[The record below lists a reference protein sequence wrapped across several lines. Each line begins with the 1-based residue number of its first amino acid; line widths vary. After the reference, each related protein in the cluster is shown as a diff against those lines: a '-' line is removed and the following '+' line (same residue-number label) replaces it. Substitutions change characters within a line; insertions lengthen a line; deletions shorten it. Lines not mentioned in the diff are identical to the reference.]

1 MNILVDLEQRRQFR
15 IGKGLR
21 RLLSA
26 NRPADQDRQRQDRGA
41 EHFHSGLITERHSRA
56 TASVAKTNGRR
67 SACPTHLSF
76 RAKSRNL
83 SLWNSR
89 KIRFFSAPIR
99 RRELSPLSWAKAARF
114 AFTAGKQMNRPSP
127 TSSRSIRSSGLTAT
141 LSTSVSKPKN
151 SRAISITAG

>member
-56 TASVAKTNGRR
+56 TVSVAKTNGRR

-83 SLWNSR
+83 SLWNLR
-89 KIRFFSAPIR
+89 KTRCCLALTP
-99 RRELSPLSWAKAARF
+99 RRESSPSNWAKPERF
-114 AFTAGKQMNRPSP
+114 VFTDGKQMNRPSP
-127 TSSRSIRSSGLTAT
+127 TSSRSIRSFGLIAT
-141 LSTSVSKPKN
+141 LSISVSKPKN
-151 SRAISITAG
+151 SRAISISAG